1 VLIFAKRCV
10 PFCFFATALSGSF
23 FVLCPTTSP
32 FSGGNFMKTFSKK
45 LLALLLVIVSAF
57 AFAGCGDSYALDGQA
72 KVVIAGQPDKVYTVD
87 LEQAKMTSQNTVLDL
102 LGYLCETQDLEF
114 SASANG
120 SGQYGYSAFLTSI
133 GQLNPQ
139 GNEYI
144 GFFHN
149 KKADKDVS
157 EWAADDVTVGEDTL
171 YYSGLGIGS
180 VKLVDGIVVYFNV
193 LSY

>member
-1 VLIFAKRCV
+1 
-10 PFCFFATALSGSF
+10 
-23 FVLCPTTSP
+23 
-32 FSGGNFMKTFSKK
+32 MKTFSKK

-57 AFAGCGDSYALDGQA
+57 AFVGCGDSYALDGQA
-72 KVVIAGQPDKVYTVD
+72 KVIIAGTTDKIYVVD

-102 LGYLCETQDLEF
+102 LGYLCETQQLEF

-133 GQLNPQ
+133 DQLNPQ

-157 EWAADDVTVGEDTL
+157 EWAADDVTVGQDTL

-180 VKLVDGIVVYFNV
+180 VKLVDGIVVYFNI

>member
-1 VLIFAKRCV
+1 
-10 PFCFFATALSGSF
+10 
-23 FVLCPTTSP
+23 
-32 FSGGNFMKTFSKK
+32 MKTFNKK
-45 LLALLLVIVSAF
+45 ILALLLVIVSVF
-57 AFAGCGDSYALDGQA
+57 AFAGCGDSYALDGEA
-72 KVVIAGQPDKVYTVD
+72 KVIIAGTTDKVYTID
-87 LEQAKMTSQNTVLDL
+87 LQDAKMTSQNTVLDL
-102 LGYLCETQDLEF
+102 LGYLCDTQDLEF
-114 SASANG
+114 SATASG

-149 KKADKDVS
+149 KEADKDVS

-180 VKLVDGIVVYFNV
+180 VKLVDDIVVYFSI